1 MNKAEVVSKRKHL
14 KSTDAIHAEGYKK
27 KSPINSG
34 SKIRSKSPYEVLSS
48 AKIQR
53 LKKNMQH
60 QDYLSPENAELFA
73 TRQIDNQLEKFV
85 KSLEQNKVPKGIIET
100 YKDQISYLSKPKASK
115 FISSE
120 QEGLDRKNSLLIS
133 ALQAVKSWEDSLGTI
148 REMCGYL
155 SENPNWVKL
164 KDVVKE
170 CSESLSTHILLTIN
184 MIEMVKSWKDHM
196 KSVNT
201 SVDKPISFYYK
212 NSDIFMEVKESC
224 DFLTETTIAGFF
236 PLTKSDPF
244 LIAITRELT
253 SENQKSSKDKSIHK
267 IHMEKGKAYILL
279 PKEVIGETMKL
290 HQEIMKNDD
299 SSSLPS
305 AHRLLG
311 SNLPNIQNKSKIIN
325 ENKQISQVYSE
336 KYIFETIIK
345 ILVEVANEVVNDH
358 FAQSILSKYLTI
370 VNDIAKDVTKTTV
383 MEMQN
388 LIGSEKAKKFHSSN
402 LIEGI
407 LRNLIEQE
415 ISNSNIKTMCEEILD
430 SEIKERSKRVRNPEA
445 QKRLSRISKNMEFE
459 RLAETIYTYLLEEF
473 VSEEW
478 IELLAIS
485 SIGISKKKS
494 LMINTKINNK
504 NVEEVEDYALEVFTP
519 GVHSPNEVNSDNG
532 SLVSEEDKN
541 QDYTSFMRKSSFVL
555 INSDDK
561 DPENLDE
568 NSIALNKNIKTL
580 KNCKT
585 QQIKENEEN
594 FMELYIEYTS
604 NLPEEY
610 QNFILDY
617 YQLEDEVEK
626 ANNPKYFWLTV
637 EEKISGL
644 IIYSLRGHFT
654 IVHHISFMN
663 FSLYGDLLLNLN
675 NIVKF
680 NTQSFVYQ
688 FKGPALNAVV
698 MKFLKKKN
706 FEHDQL
712 VNHITEY
719 KSKEQRGHED
729 FSDPLSLIVNACNLI
744 ETAHSCNQN
753 NKLPKEMI
761 EVGNR
766 HCLISNLLSTFLS
779 KAGSLELDDDISIR
793 LQRDV
798 NEMLE
803 ILLSLDFLKY
813 PLISNFPNISP
824 NEVKKISQEH
834 NFSHVYTGK
843 GQASLSILPIKIDIS
858 GCSFVTHI
866 LNNIKYKYLRFRSK
880 KISIQKG
887 ESGTDMYIL
896 QTNNP
901 HISMFFI
908 KSPDL
913 TQELIQGMKHGK
925 TDLFYNIDN
934 LIKALRPVE
943 VFYDELWVPCFVK
956 MVEWG
961 IPWIEGFKVDSE
973 NCDFVISSCHESVL
987 VEMDYKCEENKSFVC
1002 IQNMQHVLKETF
1014 VFGVFHEE
1022 VRDKLESP
1030 LFVALIKPEEWIK
1043 FA

>member
-14 KSTDAIHAEGYKK
+14 KSTDAIHSEKYKK
-27 KSPINSG
+27 KSPINAG

-53 LKKNMQH
+53 LQKNIQH
-60 QDYLSPENAELFA
+60 QDYLSPENAELFG
-73 TRQIDNQLEKFV
+73 TQQIDNRLEKFI

-100 YKDQISYLSKPKASK
+100 YKDQISSLSSQKAFK
-115 FISSE
+115 FIVIE
-120 QEGLDRKNSLLIS
+120 QEGLDRKNSQLIS
-133 ALQAVKSWEDSLGTI
+133 SLQAVKSWEDSLSTI
-148 REMCGYL
+148 REMCEYL

-170 CSESLSTHILLTIN
+170 CAESLSTHILLTIN
-184 MIEMVKSWKDHM
+184 MIEMVKTWKNHM
-196 KSVNT
+196 RSVNI
-201 SVDKPISFYYK
+201 SSDKPVSFYYK
-212 NSDIFMEVKESC
+212 NSDIFMEVRESC
-224 DFLTETTIAGFF
+224 DFLVETSIAVLF
-236 PLTKSDPF
+236 PLIKSDPF
-244 LIAITRELT
+244 LNAITKELT

-267 IHMEKGKAYILL
+267 IYMEKGKAYILL
-279 PKEVIGETMKL
+279 PKEVIVETIKL
-290 HQEIMKNDD
+290 QQEIMKNDD

-305 AHRLLG
+305 TNMILG
-311 SNLPNIQNKSKIIN
+311 NTLPIIQNKSKTIN
-325 ENKQISQVYSE
+325 ENKQISQLFSE
-336 KYIFETIIK
+336 KFIFEIISI
-345 ILVEVANEVVNDH
+345 ILEEVVNEVIIDH

-370 VNDIAKDVTKTTV
+370 VNDITKDIAKTTV
-383 MEMQN
+383 MEVQN
-388 LIGSEKAKKFHSSN
+388 AVSSEKAKKFHNAN

-407 LRNLIEQE
+407 LRNLIEYE
-415 ISNSNIKTMCEEILD
+415 ISHFNIKAMCEEILD
-430 SEIKERSKRVRNPEA
+430 SEIKEKSKHIRNPEA

-459 RLAETIYTYLLEEF
+459 RLAEIIYIYLLEEF

-519 GVHSPNEVNSDNG
+519 GVHSPNEVKSDNG

-541 QDYTSFMRKSSFVL
+541 LDYTSFMRKSSFVL
-555 INSDDK
+555 INNDDK

-585 QQIKENEEN
+585 QLIKENEEN

-644 IIYSLRGHFT
+644 IIYSLRDYFT
-654 IVHHISFMN
+654 IVHHVSFMN
-663 FSLYGDLLLNLN
+663 FSLYGDLLMNLS

-688 FKGPALNAVV
+688 FKDPSLNPVV
-698 MKFLKKKN
+698 IKFLKKKN
-706 FEHDQL
+706 FEHDQS
-712 VNHITEY
+712 VSHITEY
-719 KSKEQRGHED
+719 KTKDQKSHD
-729 FSDPLSLIVNACNLI
+729 TFSDPLILLVNAYTLL
-744 ETAHSCNQN
+744 ETSHSCSSN
-753 NKLPKEMI
+753 NKLPREMI

-779 KAGSLELDDDISIR
+779 KTSSLEINDEISIR

-813 PLISNFPNISP
+813 PLIHNFPNILP
-824 NEVKKISQEH
+824 DEAKKICHEH
-834 NFSHVYTGK
+834 NFDHIYTGK
-843 GQASLSILPIKIDIS
+843 GQVSLSILPIKLDIS

-866 LNNIKYKYLRFRSK
+866 IDNIKYKYLRFRSK
-880 KISIQKG
+880 KIFIQKG

-901 HISMFFI
+901 HINIFFI

-913 TQELIQGMKHGK
+913 TQELIQGMKYGK

-934 LIKALRPVE
+934 LIKALRPIDM
-943 VFYDELWVPCFVK
+943 FYEELWVPCFMK
-956 MVEWG
+956 MIEWG

-973 NCDFVISSCHESVL
+973 NCDFVISGCHESVL
-987 VEMDYKCEENKSFVC
+987 VELDYKCEENKSFVC
-1002 IQNMQHVLKETF
+1002 IQNMQHVMKETF

-1022 VRDKLESP
+1022 VKEKLESP
-1030 LFVALIKPEEWIK
+1030 MFVALIKPEEWIR
-1043 FA
+1043 FV